1 MILLPA
7 IDLLDQQCVRLSQG
21 VFTDKKVY
29 SIDPLEVAKSFENA
43 GASMLHIV
51 DLNAAKGDSNDN
63 EQVIQSIMNHIDIPI
78 QVGGGIRSLEKAER
92 LLSYGVSRVIVGTL
106 AIENKALLKQMIEK
120 FPKRIMVSLDASQ
133 GFVAIKGWK
142 EITQISALELCKEL
156 ASYGIET
163 IVYTDIAK
171 DGMMQG
177 PNFNDYIQLSQETS
191 IQIIASGGVSS
202 LDDLIKLNE
211 IGLYGAIIGKA
222 IYEKKIQ
229 LKEAIQCLQNVSSR
243 V

>member
-21 VFTDKKVY
+21 IFTDKKVY
-29 SIDPLEVAKSFENA
+29 FNDPLEVAKSFKNA
-43 GASMLHIV
+43 GATMLHIV

-63 EQVIQSIMNHIDIPI
+63 EQVIQRIINHIDIPI

-92 LLSYGVSRVIVGTL
+92 LLNFGVSRVIVGTL
-106 AIENKALLKQMIEK
+106 AIENKALLKEMIER
-120 FPKRIMVSLDASQ
+120 FPKRIVVSLDASQ
-133 GFVAIKGWK
+133 GFIAIKGWK
-142 EITQISALELCKEL
+142 EITKISALELCKEL

-163 IVYTDIAK
+163 IVYTDISK

-222 IYEKKIQ
+222 IYENKID
-229 LKEAIQCLQNVSSR
+229 LKGAIQCLQKESSP